1 MKLQPLYLN
10 KHAERRIKAGH
21 LWIYSNEIDVRR
33 SPLNGFQAG
42 DQAELRAANDKAL
55 GTVFVNPHTLIC
67 ARLISRDHRQALTP
81 QLLEQRLAQAL
92 SLRERLFGRPYY
104 RLAFGDSD
112 GLPGLVID
120 RFGPVCVVQVGTAG
134 MECMQASII
143 KALERLLHP
152 QSVVFKND
160 GRMRQVEGLPEV
172 IEAGLGSLPETLTVE
187 ENGVVFEVP
196 LQGQKTGWF
205 YDHRV
210 NRQRLA
216 HYAPGKRVL
225 DVFSYMG
232 GWGVQAGVAGAAS
245 VSFVD
250 SSAAALEWAGRNAD
264 RNGCPQVQMHQGDAF
279 EVLKTL
285 CDARERYDVVVLD
298 PPALIPRRRDQKQGE
313 LAYQRLNQLAL
324 RLVASDGILVSASCS
339 MHLSR
344 DRLLDI
350 VRASGRKVDR
360 FLQVLE
366 QGHQGPDHPIVPA
379 VPETDYLKAFFVR
392 SLLTDV

>member
-21 LWIYSNEIDVRR
+21 VWIYSNEVDTRR
-33 SPLNGFQAG
+33 SPLNGFEAG
-42 DQAELRAANDKAL
+42 GQAELRAANDKAL

-67 ARLISRDHRQALTP
+67 ARLISRDPRQALTP

-92 SLRERLFGRPYY
+92 SLRERLFDRPFY
-104 RLAFGDSD
+104 RLVFGDSD

-120 RFGPVCVVQVGTAG
+120 RFDSVCVVQIGTAG
-134 MECMQASII
+134 MERMKASIV
-143 KALERLLHP
+143 KALQRLLHVNE
-152 QSVVFKND
+152 VVFKND

-172 IEAGLGSLPETLTVE
+172 VEAGLGSLPETLTVE

-196 LQGQKTGWF
+196 LLGQKTGWF

-216 HYAPGKRVL
+216 RYAPGKRVL

-250 SSAAALEWAGRNAD
+250 SSAQALEWASRNAE
-264 RNGCPQVQMHQGDAF
+264 RNGCGPVQLHQGDAF
-279 EVLKTL
+279 DVLKAL

-324 RLVASDGILVSASCS
+324 RLVASDGVLVSASCS

-360 FLQVLE
+360 FLQILE

-392 SLLTDV
+392 SLLSSA